1 MNKYEDLLSRFLQ
14 YIRMNTRSDENS
26 SSIPSTNREKLFLNL
41 LKQELTDLGMSNV
54 RTDSQSAYVFATL
67 PSNIDYSVAKIG
79 FISHIDTADF
89 NAENVKPQIIDNY
102 DGHSTINLGN
112 GEYKLDPKIFPSL
125 SKYAGE
131 TLITTDGN
139 TLLGADD
146 KAGVA
151 EIIASMKYLMEH
163 PEIKHGEIE
172 IGFGPDEEIG
182 TGALNF
188 NIDDFGADMAY
199 TVDGGAKGQL
209 QYETFNAASAK
220 VTIKGTDVHP
230 GEAKNVMVNAALLAM
245 EFNAKLPIY
254 ERPEYT
260 SDREGFYFLIDINGT
275 ADYASMSYIIR
286 DHDKNQFNAKK
297 AYFQKV
303 ADEMNQALHSNR
315 VSVII
320 QDQYYNMADVI
331 QKHMEVI
338 DLAKQAMKNVD
349 VIPDIFPIRGG
360 TDGATISLKGLPTP
374 NLFAGGEN
382 MHGRF
387 EYVSLQ
393 TMEKACDVIIEIARL
408 QAHLEN

>member
-1 MNKYEDLLSRFLQ
+1 MSKYEDLLPRFLKYVQ
-14 YIRMNTRSDENS
+14 INTRSDES
-26 SSIPSTNREKLFLNL
+26 STSIPSANRETLFLNS
-41 LKQELTDLGMSNV
+41 LKQELVDLGMSNV
-54 RTDSQSAYVFATL
+54 RTDPQSAYVFATL
-67 PSNIDYSVAKIG
+67 PSNIDYPVAKIG

-89 NAENVKPQIIDNY
+89 NGENVKPQIIENY
-102 DGHSTINLGN
+102 DGHSTVDLGN
-112 GEYKLDPKIFPSL
+112 GEYKLDPKVFPSL
-125 SKYAGE
+125 NKYVGE

-146 KAGVA
+146 KAGVS
-151 EIIASMKYLMEH
+151 EIIASMKYLISH

-172 IGFGPDEEIG
+172 VGFGPDEEIG

-188 NIDDFGADMAY
+188 NVEDFGADMAY

-220 VTIKGTDVHP
+220 VTIRGTDVHP
-230 GEAKNVMVNAALLAM
+230 GEAKDVMINAALLAT
-245 EFNAKLPIY
+245 EFNAKLPVY

-260 SDREGFYFLIDINGT
+260 SDREGFYFLIDIEGT
-275 ADYASMSYIIR
+275 ADYATMSYIIR
-286 DHDKNQFNAKK
+286 DHDKNKFNAKK
-297 AYFQKV
+297 AYFKKV
-303 ADEMNQALHSNR
+303 ADEMNQTLHSNR
-315 VSVII
+315 ITVDIK
-320 QDQYYNMADVI
+320 DQYYNMADVI
-331 QKHMEVI
+331 KQHMEVI

-349 VIPDIFPIRGG
+349 VTPDIFPIRGG

-393 TMEKACDVIIEIARL
+393 TMEKACDVIIEISTL
-408 QAHLEN
+408 QAQLDN